1 MSDCFVCTSK
11 LSTSAS
17 GVGEVKPHITA
28 VAALHVK
35 KLTSSSTLKAKM
47 VRERNVNS
55 KVSGFGVLHSK
66 HIYLDAVDAATLY
79 DFDGEVAVTLPRLS
93 ADVNLGGT
101 WESSHIDNVLEG
113 DDDWDINLRIGKAQ
127 SAVFGVGEIK
137 PGITAEVNPLMNLIA
152 VGNLKDPYADKFAG
166 DFNDFTCVQK
176 LYPSGDVYTSEF
188 VNQNTNHKDL
198 YKSIDEGIFTGNYH
212 VDGEISDRYSDDR
225 LEFITPSSIQTDH
238 LARYT
243 CDITAPSI
251 IAKESRLFFRLSGP
265 RSNWDGNGANFEGD
279 VAPEYTITNIEW
291 KDPNGSLVIKYEDV
305 VMRGDADY
313 SNPRYKNFGTYATKP
328 KINNFSKYQ
337 WQSGYPLLGP
347 EVGYTLTFQV
357 SGKSFDDPFNQGFD
371 FGFEEN
377 TDVVDSV
384 AGDNDYL
391 AIDGSP
397 LATQNQRMGLNPT
410 NAIRISAIEICN
422 SGGLLGLGKEHYMP
436 FYMQVRPSGDSLERR
451 AMPAKILQWN
461 YDSGVYPVAS
471 SVWTTPYHSDNTTVS
486 GAQNLINSLNYLDDN
501 YYINLDRMDA
511 PYRADSG
518 RLSIQFSLNN
528 LDLPAKRGEFGFGH
542 AKSAFN
548 VGDRKELDTFFI
560 PNRATLRVRARKQSS
575 SIRDYSFDVV
585 GWTDDRLLNISSPT
599 GGFLQSTGGT
609 GDYITTSGYEG
620 PDLTLGGESLS
631 SLEGFSSGN
640 TPNNA
645 GYDHYRLSTTPV
657 VSTTD
662 FAWYEI
668 DLNIFEDTVSLGKSK
683 EYNQSPNFESIYLDL
698 YPLPSGAQISHME
711 LCLKYSPS
719 NGLNMMS
726 LGGDIGLIDG
736 DREEGRLHPTSRQ
749 STDSIINAGTTY
761 NPLSTIENIPHAFTT
776 PSSIKTNYSRRWK
789 GSNELVNGPFDPD
802 MFAFGF
808 ENPTLDHPFLSG
820 LYDFSNY
827 SGTTIKPQKVGQGL
841 HADNGTLST
850 TFSQAIY
857 KNVGWRFKTQNIFD
871 YQKPSWSSDYKTT
884 DWTSLSNGGSNF
896 TTDDFYGK
904 IADAFDSAVRVSGVN
919 SKVTFGNSEAHNFAA
934 YVRFSPD
941 ISITGVGYNLLNSG
955 CIVSKWDSGKELEFA
970 IGYEG
975 GYLIGVARAT
985 DGSLVKVKDTAKYD
999 TYQYPLPVVLTYNS
1013 DNKLRLYT
1021 DNELQNSWTTLRAT
1035 SSAFLLYS
1043 ADSSIVLGHSHGSGV
1058 GINAF
1063 VSEFG
1068 ISNSGNLVD
1077 ASPDLTK
1084 KETTVESFLENRRVK
1099 FWQTTDSYTNDS
1111 YKLWDRINERTSD
1124 WDLGA
1129 FSYCAFNQAFD
1140 WWTKRPSKDYV
1151 TFNLTHAG
1159 SGYYPHANINMPTTV
1174 DSGTAYH
1181 TQIENDFLRFNL
1193 SDSADNFYA
1202 VAPRIQ
1208 KSLPKGYDFS
1218 ERAMVVESVLQHES
1232 NREITWPDGK
1242 KGPKLIVSL
1251 YTKNQEPDSYPTTN
1265 YGLVNRAI
1273 HYLESGCIHRVDSKF
1288 DFNSYVD
1295 ETEQWAMFPHEK
1307 RLTEFNHKY
1316 FSKDIDKMFLQYDL
1330 SYPSGDAFEA
1340 RLDLHTAHVKLDSA
1354 YVNPVKM
1361 SGDPLLYTSGEFRP
1375 RAEISLFAEA
1385 RSGITSSGLD
1395 SFGKFYGGPTLVTS
1409 GPNLITSS
1417 GLNSLGTFYGGPAL
1431 VASGGSFER
1440 TSMSLYAKNSAFA
1453 VSSGIDSL
1461 GEFFG
1466 GPTVFTSG
1474 GLPIARGTLELVVGN
1489 YDESVTSGTSI
1500 AMTTYGGQDGH
1511 GDFIQSSMRMSLKT
1525 FEEPVREVESSGSF
1539 TLLALGGIGETLTR
1553 LTGSSADLYLLG
1565 STQPSSTLPL
1575 YLDSIGTETE
1585 QTGSVNMYM
1594 LNSKYVVGRPSFL
1607 WDGANLGS
1615 PIDVDD
1621 NTNSTL
1627 FAKADNDEIRGV
1639 ETICFGDCTVSGCQ
1653 ETSVV
1658 THDTT
1663 WFEPECVQGGVI
1675 RPKATYTNQE
1685 YSYSGEYYG
1694 LRKFTGLEPN
1704 HVFDITISGVT
1715 GNEKSLIP
1723 PREFEEW
1730 EYGTNEDVAY
1740 SGFKL
1745 IGDYPFAES
1754 GRKNGENDNYGTSV
1768 DIKGDLMIVGSPHHK
1783 YDQYGSGL
1791 LTNAGAVFTYR
1802 RKSIANSG
1810 QKYFWDLE
1818 DKIVLPSG
1826 FRDDSYTEG
1835 EALSLFPGLDP
1846 IPTRNWNVG
1855 QEGREFGTSVSVA
1868 SSGSKEVMVIG
1879 APKAAFSR
1887 DFDSDVSTTEI
1898 NAAIMVVT
1906 DEFKWSETR
1915 LTDITDLIRKYNLLF
1930 KYYASEPARLNVKII
1945 VCEAPPHKPTI
1956 DKPGF
1961 IYHQQIDRNGI
1972 GGATSASILQG
1983 LKDGFN
1989 GAFPLDASKRLNNL
2003 PPLLGIYVDPT
2014 PSFGRDSVEPAID
2027 DFKEYYYAYTLANG
2041 VTDRDGTASKGYIY
2055 EKFFDA
2061 DKDENP
2067 EDWIDLS
2074 KTTLEDILDTGRL
2087 IEDNALRFITNNIG
2101 SAYVNEDLERFNNVP
2116 PSGGRAYVFEKESGI
2131 WTMVQEIKPSYESQ
2145 YKENARFG
2153 WSVSVSDNS
2162 EVITIGSPYAQNACL
2177 VYEEKAG
2184 YKKDLHNSVL
2194 KWLEANNK
2202 TTEIQNYR
2210 SYVEE
2215 FGADLGKERSYL
2227 ELSAADRAK
2236 LREDQEIQQYRPIY
2250 KYGYEDIGY
2259 TGTWRFLADMG
2270 AIPTSRLGWS
2280 TAVNEDGSL
2289 VAFGAPTDSLNEF
2302 EDTNA
2307 YYRKEGIYGYDGD
2320 APRDHERLDGWSTST
2335 HAGAV
2340 RVFGSRKYHP
2350 HSGVAEYFK
2359 FGNLDMNYHVED
2371 RDAGKYNTLQ
2381 DMFDDRTFTRTQF
2394 SDLEIPRNAGLA
2406 FIITPEVDAVSDEI
2420 MQNIKDWLSLG
2431 DRTLVLVGNDPVY
2444 EENGLYKD
2452 SNVVINKILD
2462 NLGSKMR
2469 IHAAKT
2475 REEAVNYCAEEAKPN
2490 VIQSRT
2496 TVYMRPTDATTSSIF
2511 ASGVGD
2517 IRIHIPEW
2525 DELPAIRQNGAYDTD
2540 KDDINKFDLLPM
2552 VHNGDLRANKK
2563 IECLT
2568 PCQKPKRVFE
2578 HINWGFHFGNG
2589 TVNCCPEIPQ
2599 QVVGNGLGKSNTE
2612 PRPLL
2617 SAAEWIPEETVVF
2630 PEIVEK
2636 RRVAITKKVVT
2647 KKDVT
2652 KKVYSFGQHHINNK
2666 HFEFS
2671 SDVYTGLDGV
2681 DYKNFDDP
2689 DPLNSRDGIMQ
2700 GVADT
2705 KTGAIEKVVK
2715 VSPDSPLVTQENIYG
2730 SRVIFI
2736 AAVTPEEKGN
2746 MYAGLDDNIVF
2757 YNNILTKDCQRK
2769 SRVAQVG
2776 GWTGRTSFVDAYSES
2791 HMKLFLDSKG
2801 YDVTENYTGSLA
2813 TNFDVAWV
2821 ANPAANPTD
2830 ANISDIKN
2838 WLGDGDKTL
2847 VVTFDTSQEAALA
2860 VEALS
2865 DGLGLSMKPLYLNGR
2880 QKFANSNADALRSL
2894 GSQKLDENSEII
2906 KGCTSAD
2913 KVTKFNLTYDNQSKK
2928 SFTFGE
2934 FTVVEVESPATKVI
2948 TNPTEIADTE
2958 RSTETFWRLKPNV
2971 ATMTIPVEKGSGYR
2985 LFYNWVSED
2994 GTENHPIKLLM
3005 NETSQSPD
3013 PRDELIKPSLP
3024 IVDFDDSEN
3033 SFTLAEDLQ
3042 IQRTLSRT
3050 GKRSPSSE
3058 YVDFRVPADH
3068 NGTSITLYVDGNKI
3082 RAGENT
3088 IKYTPKT
3095 VRLLSVS
3102 GALLPINEE
3111 VKNFTFEEEKEVII
3125 GWKEETVVTHPETT
3139 FVIPSKAREIKSR
3152 EDKVADG
3159 PVVAAIEPE
3168 TFSTFSQGRTRSNI
3182 VLLTDS
3188 SMVQNM
3194 CDSEQL
3200 DRNKDFV
3207 KSLYPKSMDVLGATT
3222 AQSINPP
3229 SLPQGAMAGEHV
3241 NNAPDLLQLHEGERK
3256 FEFQQ
3261 KIIAPERGTPAKLW
3275 AVSGIVGSVSRFQGE
3290 SASVD
3295 VTHNRQPSGFFI
3307 GQDPLPAQITDRP
3320 KAPALES
3327 QKKSIISSLMSRSVG
3342 SGNAYVRFSGTYDS
3356 TLYGDAGAFGGLP
3369 RITAEHGIDYLDL
3382 DYWQS
3387 GYPGDLFG
3395 YSVAMRG
3402 RKLVV
3407 GTPFNIFS
3415 SGNVYDWEASS
3426 HFGLKNTAKLAGMNF
3441 TYNGGA
3447 GSAFYYENSGEGFSW
3462 DFKKKLRPESINAG
3476 FDSHTDS
3483 TASNTYI
3490 GSNDYTIT
3498 DRSKMMLTTDQF
3510 GYDVSMDADFIAVGA
3525 PGHDFDNHYE
3535 DLYNRTVDGV
3545 VYSGGFIRK
3554 AFDSQFDIP
3563 THTVFD
3569 MGESGVRAYELS
3581 GSGTSVL
3588 NNGAVFTFE
3597 RKVNDWGSDI
3607 REWEFVEKII
3617 AQGHKSRLQ
3626 KDYAGS
3632 TAVSG
3637 AENDRFG
3644 TSVAIDRA
3652 RRSDGDYTMA
3662 VGAPYHMF
3670 ATSGNH
3676 QNSAGTNSDE
3686 VVLGAGAAY
3695 TYDAMLRGQPP
3706 TSGSPESFI
3715 DAKVFGLDKSSSV
3728 NLLVE
3733 QSGDTIFSSATGKVF
3748 ANSEGEIFIE
3758 MSGRDTNR
3766 KGFIQHRPYIYSI
3779 GGVAAPGTELAS
3791 SMSMAISG
3799 KPLSNSGDMSL
3810 YMLGQDSAKV
3820 YNNISMVVQSNNVA
3834 SGSPILYTSGVSAIA
3849 TSGFFTSMF
3858 TSGTFVMSNQ
3868 FNLAIRGK

>member
-1 MSDCFVCTSK
+1 MSDCFVCTRRI
-11 LSTSAS
+11 STSPS
-17 GVGEVKPHITA
+17 GVGEIKPRATA

-35 KLTSSSTLKAKM
+35 KMTSSPTLKVTM
-47 VRERNVNS
+47 IRERNVKS
-55 KVSGFGVLHSK
+55 KVEPFALLHSK
-66 HIYLDAVDAATLY
+66 HIYGDSILAALS
-79 DFDGEVAVTLPRLS
+79 DVATPPRIA
-93 ADVNLGGT
+93 ADINLAGT
-101 WESSHIDNVLEG
+101 WETSHITDVLEG
-113 DDDWDINLRIGKAQ
+113 VDDWDNNFRIGRAQ
-127 SAVFGVGEIK
+127 SAVFGAGEIK
-137 PGITAEVNPLMNLIA
+137 PGMTMNANPLMHL
-152 VGNLKDPYADKFAG
+152 VGSGVLRQTYADKFAG
-166 DFNDFTCVQK
+166 SFNDFTCVQK
-176 LYPSGDVYTSEF
+176 LYPSGDVYTTEF
-188 VNQNTNHKDL
+188 VNQNTKHDNL
-198 YKSIDEGIFTGNYH
+198 YQSIDEGIFTGKYH
-212 VDGEISDRYSDDR
+212 VHGDISDRYSDDR
-225 LEFITPSSIQTDH
+225 LEFITPSSIHTDNT
-238 LARYT
+238 ARYT

-251 IAKESRLFFRLSGP
+251 IAKESRLFFRMAAP
-265 RSNWDGNGANFEGD
+265 RSNWDGNGANFRSE
-279 VAPEYTITNIEW
+279 VAHEFSIINIEW
-291 KDPNGSLVIKYEDV
+291 KDPLGDVVVRYEDIT
-305 VMRGDADY
+305 MRGDADY
-313 SNPRYKNFGTYATKP
+313 DNRKYRNFGTYGTKP
-328 KINNFSKYQ
+328 EINNFLKYQ

-347 EVGYTLTFQV
+347 DTGYTLTFQV
-357 SGKSFDDPFNQGFD
+357 SGRSLDDPFDQGFD

-384 AGDNDYL
+384 AGSDDYL
-391 AIDGSP
+391 AIDGAP
-397 LATQNQRMGLNPT
+397 LATQNQSMGLNPT
-410 NAIRISAIEICN
+410 NAVRISAIEICN
-422 SGGLLGLGKEHYMP
+422 SGGLVGLGKEHYMP

-451 AMPAKILQWN
+451 AMPAKILQWDHN
-461 YDSGVYPVAS
+461 SGIYPVAS
-471 SVWTTPYHSDNTTVS
+471 SVWNSPNGLFDNTTAS
-486 GAQNLINSLNYLDDN
+486 GATNLLHSLNYLNDD
-501 YYINLDRMDA
+501 YYINLRRLDS

-518 RLSIQFSLNN
+518 RLAMKFTLDN
-528 LDLPAKRGEFGFGH
+528 LDLPVKRGQFGFGH
-542 AKSAFN
+542 AKSAFD

-560 PNRATLRVRARKQSS
+560 PNRATLRVRARKESS
-575 SIRDYSFDVV
+575 DIRDYSFDVV

-620 PDLTLGGESLS
+620 PDLTLAGESLS

-657 VSTTD
+657 VTGTT
-662 FAWYEI
+662 FSWYEI
-668 DLNIFEDTVSLGKSK
+668 DLNIFEDTVTLGQSK
-683 EYNQSPNFESIYLDL
+683 QYDQSPNFESVYLDL
-698 YPLPSGAQISHME
+698 YPLPSGAQISHIE

-736 DREEGRLHPTSRQ
+736 SRAEGRLHPTTRQ

-761 NPLSTIENIPHAFTT
+761 NPLSTIESIPHAFTT
-776 PSSIKTNYSRRWK
+776 PSSIKSNYSRRWRGVK
-789 GSNELVNGPFDPD
+789 SIVNGPFDPD

-808 ENPTLDHPFLSG
+808 ENPTLDHPFMSG
-820 LYDFSNY
+820 LYNLTNY
-827 SGTTIKPQKVGQGL
+827 NGTTIYPENVGKNL
-841 HADNGTLST
+841 HADNGTLTT
-850 TFSQAIY
+850 TFSEPIY

-871 YQKPSWSSDYKTT
+871 YQKPGWSSDYKTT
-884 DWTSLSNGGSNF
+884 DWTALSDGGSNF
-896 TTDDFYGK
+896 NSHELYGK
-904 IADAFDSAVRVSGVN
+904 IADAFDSVVRVSGAN
-919 SKVTFGNSEAHNFAA
+919 SYITLGNGQASNFAA
-934 YVRFSPD
+934 YARITPD
-941 ISITGVGYNLLNSG
+941 ISITGVDYNLYNSG
-955 CIVSKWDSGKELEFA
+955 CVLSKWDNGKELEFA
-970 IGYEG
+970 IGYEN
-975 GYLIGVARAT
+975 GYLTGFARAI
-985 DGSLVKVKDTAKYD
+985 DGSIIKVTDTALYN
-999 TYQYPLPVVLTYNS
+999 TYQYPVSVLLTYNA

-1021 DNELQNSWTTLRAT
+1021 DNELENSWTALRAT
-1035 SSAFLLYS
+1035 STAFT
-1043 ADSSIVLGHSHGSGV
+1043 AATGDSYITVGHSHGSGV

-1063 VSEFG
+1063 ISEFG
-1068 ISNSGNLVD
+1068 ISNSGNIVESLPD
-1077 ASPDLTK
+1077 ATK
-1084 KETTVESFLENRRVK
+1084 KEITAEQFLENTRVK
-1099 FWQTTDSYTNDS
+1099 FWDTTDTYTDDS

-1140 WWTKRPSKDYV
+1140 WWTKRPTKDYV
-1151 TFNLTHAG
+1151 TFDLKHAG
-1159 SGYYPHANINMPTTV
+1159 SGYYPYANIDMPTTV
-1174 DSGTAYH
+1174 DSGVAYH

-1193 SDSADNFYA
+1193 SDAASNLYA

-1218 ERAMVVESVLQHES
+1218 ERAMVVESVVQHQS
-1232 NREITWPDGK
+1232 DRDITWPDGSN
-1242 KGPKLIVSL
+1242 GPKLIVSL

-1273 HYLESGCIHRVDSKF
+1273 HYLESGCIHRIDSKF
-1288 DFNSYVD
+1288 DFNNYVD
-1295 ETEQWAMFPHEK
+1295 DTEQWALFPHEK

-1330 SYPSGDAFEA
+1330 SYPSGESFEA
-1340 RLDLHTAHVKLDSA
+1340 RLDLHTAHVKLDNA

-1375 RAEISLFAEA
+1375 RSEMSLFAEA

-1395 SFGKFYGGPTLVTS
+1395 SFGNFYGGPTLVTA
-1409 GPNLITSS
+1409 GPTRVTSS
-1417 GLNSLGTFYGGPAL
+1417 GLDSFGAFYGGPTL
-1431 VASGGSFER
+1431 VASGGSYES
-1440 TSMSLYAKNSAFA
+1440 TTLSLYAKNSEF
-1453 VSSGIDSL
+1453 VDCSGVDSL
-1461 GEFFG
+1461 GQFYG
-1466 GPTVFTSG
+1466 GPTIYTTG
-1474 GLPIARGTLELVVGN
+1474 GPSIATGKLELFVGN
-1489 YDESVTSGTSI
+1489 YDTSVTSGNQITI
-1500 AMTTYGGQDGH
+1500 TTYGGQDGH
-1511 GDFIQSSMRMSLKT
+1511 GDFIQSSMRMSVKT
-1525 FEEPVREVESSGSF
+1525 FDEPAQAIQSSGSF
-1539 TLLALGGIGETLTR
+1539 SLLALGGVGDSVLSAS
-1553 LTGSSADLYLLG
+1553 GSEMNLYLLG
-1565 STQPSSTLPL
+1565 TSQPSSKLPL
-1575 YLDSIGTETE
+1575 YLNNFVTETE
-1585 QTGSVNMYM
+1585 QTASVDMYVF
-1594 LNSKYVVGRPSFL
+1594 NSKYTFGRPTFL
-1607 WDGANLGS
+1607 WNGNNFGS

-1621 NTNSTL
+1621 NTNGTL

-1639 ETICFGDCTVSGCQ
+1639 DTTCFGDCTPTGCQ

-1663 WFEPECVQGGVI
+1663 WFESECVEGGII

-1715 GNEKSLIP
+1715 GNQKSLVP

-1754 GRKNGENDNYGTSV
+1754 GRKDGVNDNYGASV

-1783 YDQYGSGL
+1783 YDQHGSGVL
-1791 LTNAGAVFTYR
+1791 ENAGAVFTYR
-1802 RKSIANSG
+1802 RKSILNSG

-1818 DKIVLPSG
+1818 EKVVLPSG

-1855 QEGREFGTSVSVA
+1855 QEGRELGTSVAVA
-1868 SSGSKEVMVIG
+1868 SSGSKEVMIVG

-1887 DFDSDVSTTEI
+1887 DFDSDVSTTEV

-1915 LTDITDLIRKYNLLF
+1915 LEVITDLIRKYNLLF
-1930 KYYASEPARLNVKII
+1930 KYYASHPARLNVKII

-1972 GGATSASILQG
+1972 GGATSSTILQS

-2014 PSFGRDSVEPAID
+2014 PSFGRESVEPAID
-2027 DFKEYYYAYTLANG
+2027 DFKDYYYTYTLANG
-2041 VTDRDGTASKGYIY
+2041 VTDRDGNASAGYIY

-2087 IEDNALRFITNNIG
+2087 IEDNALRFITNEVGIDH
-2101 SAYVNEDLERFNNVP
+2101 VNTDLERFNNVP

-2153 WSVSVSDNS
+2153 WSVAISDNS
-2162 EVITIGSPYAQNACL
+2162 EVITIGSPYSQNSCL

-2184 YKKDLHNSVL
+2184 YKKELHGSVL

-2202 TTEIQNYR
+2202 TTEIANYR
-2210 SYVEE
+2210 SYVQD
-2215 FGADLGKERSYL
+2215 FGSDLGRERAYL

-2236 LREDQEIQQYRPIY
+2236 LREDQGIQQYRAIY

-2280 TAVNEDGSL
+2280 TTVNEDGSL

-2307 YYRKEGIYGYDGD
+2307 YFRKEGLYGYDGD
-2320 APRDHERLDGWSTST
+2320 PPVDHERLDGWSTST
-2335 HAGAV
+2335 YAGAV
-2340 RVFGSRKYHP
+2340 RVFNSRKYHP
-2350 HSGVAEYFK
+2350 HSGVVEYFK
-2359 FGNLDMNYHVED
+2359 FGNLDMNYHYQD
-2371 RDAGKYNTLQ
+2371 RNAGMYDTLSE
-2381 DMFDDRTFTRTQF
+2381 MFDERTFTRTQF
-2394 SDLEIPRNAGLA
+2394 SDLEIPRDAGLA
-2406 FIITPEVDAVSDEI
+2406 FIITPEVDAASDEI

-2444 EENGLYKD
+2444 EENGLYKE
-2452 SNVVINKILD
+2452 SNDVINKILD
-2462 NLGSKMR
+2462 GLGSKMR

-2475 REEAVNYCAEEAKPN
+2475 REEAVNYCAEESKPN
-2490 VIQSRT
+2490 VIKSRT
-2496 TVYMRPTDATTSSIF
+2496 TVYMRQTDATTSSMF

-2540 KDDINKFDLLPM
+2540 KDDINKFNLLPM

-2568 PCQKPKRVFE
+2568 PCEKPKRVFE

-2589 TVNCCPEIPQ
+2589 TVNCCPDIPQ

-2617 SAAEWIPEETVVF
+2617 SAAEWIPEKTIVF
-2630 PEIVEK
+2630 PEVVEK
-2636 RRVAITKKVVT
+2636 RRVAITEKVVT
-2647 KKDVT
+2647 KKDIT

-2666 HFEFS
+2666 AFEFT
-2671 SDVYTGLDGV
+2671 SDAYTGFDGV
-2681 DYKNFDDP
+2681 DYKNFQDP
-2689 DPLNSRDGIMQ
+2689 ALLNSRDGIMQ

-2705 KTGAIEKVVK
+2705 RTDVITKVVK
-2715 VSPDSPLVTQENIYG
+2715 VSPDSPLVTQENILG

-2736 AAVTPEEKGN
+2736 AAVSPEEQGN

-2757 YNNILTKDCQRK
+2757 YNNILTKDCTRK
-2769 SRVAQVG
+2769 SRIAQVG
-2776 GWTGRTSFVDAYSES
+2776 GWTGRTSFVDAYSKS
-2791 HMKLFLDSKG
+2791 HMKVFLDSKG
-2801 YDVTENYTGSLA
+2801 YDVTENYTGTLA

-2821 ANPAANPTD
+2821 ANPASSPSD
-2830 ANISDIKN
+2830 INISDIRN

-2847 VVTFDTSQEAALA
+2847 VVTLDTSEAAALA
-2860 VEALS
+2860 VEKLS
-2865 DGLGLSMKPLYLNGR
+2865 EGLGLSMKPLYLNGK
-2880 QKFANSNADALRSL
+2880 QKFANSNADALRAL
-2894 GSQKLDENSEII
+2894 GSQKLDTNAEII

-2934 FTVVEVESPATKVI
+2934 FTVIDVESPATKVV
-2948 TNPTEIADTE
+2948 TNPTEISDTE
-2958 RSTETFWRLKPNV
+2958 NSTDTFWRLKPNV

-3024 IVDFDDSEN
+3024 IVDFDDSDN

-3042 IQRTLSRT
+3042 IQKILSRT
-3050 GKRSPSSE
+3050 GKRSPESE

-3111 VKNFTFEEEKEVII
+3111 VKTFTRTEEKEVIV

-3168 TFSTFSQGRTRSNI
+3168 TFSIFSQGRTRSNI

-3194 CDSEQL
+3194 CDSGQL
-3200 DRNKDFV
+3200 YANQGFV
-3207 KSLYPKSMDVLGATT
+3207 KSLYPKSMDTLGATT
-3222 AQSINPP
+3222 AQSFNTP
-3229 SLPQGAMAGEHV
+3229 SLPQGAMAGDHV
-3241 NNAPDLLQLHEGERK
+3241 ESTPDLLQLHEGERK

-3275 AVSGIVGSVSRFQGE
+3275 AVSGIEGSVLRFQGQG
-3290 SASVD
+3290 ASVD
-3295 VTHNRQPSGFFI
+3295 LTHDRQPSGFFI
-3307 GQDPLPAQITDRP
+3307 GQNPLPAQITDRP
-3320 KAPALES
+3320 NPPAIES
-3327 QKKSIISSLMSRSVG
+3327 KKKTLINALMSRAIG

-3369 RITAEHGIDYLDL
+3369 RITADHGIEYLDL

-3395 YSVAMRG
+3395 YSIAMKG
-3402 RKLVV
+3402 RQLVV

-3415 SGNVYDWEASS
+3415 SGSIYDWEANS
-3426 HFGLKNTAKLAGMNF
+3426 HFGLKNTAKLAGINL

-3447 GSAFYYENSGEGFSW
+3447 GAAFYYENSGDGYEW
-3462 DFKKKLRPESINAG
+3462 QFKKKLRPDSINAG
-3476 FDSHTDS
+3476 FDNHTDS

-3490 GSNDYTIT
+3490 GSNDYTLG

-3510 GYDVSMDADFIAVGA
+3510 GYDVSMDADFIVVGA
-3525 PGHDFDNHYE
+3525 PGHDFDNCYE
-3535 DLYNRTVDGV
+3535 DLYDRTVDGT
-3545 VYSGGFIRK
+3545 VYAGEFIRK

-3597 RKVNDWGSDI
+3597 RKVNDWGSNI

-3626 KDYAGS
+3626 KDYVGL

-3637 AENDRFG
+3637 AEDDKFG
-3644 TSVAIDRA
+3644 NAVAIDRA
-3652 RRSDGDYTMA
+3652 RRSDGDYTLA
-3662 VGAPYHMF
+3662 VGAPHHMF

-3676 QNSAGTNSDE
+3676 QNAIGNHSDE
-3686 VVLGAGAAY
+3686 VVYKAGAAY

-3706 TSGSPESFI
+3706 TSGSPDSFI
-3715 DAKVFGLDKSSSV
+3715 DAKVFGMDKTSSV
-3728 NLLVE
+3728 DLIVE
-3733 QSGDTIFSSATGKVF
+3733 QSGDTMFSSATGKVM
-3748 ANSEGEIFIE
+3748 ANSQGEIFIE

-3779 GGVAAPGTELAS
+3779 GGFAAAGSEEDALLNMVITGT
-3791 SMSMAISG
+3791 
-3799 KPLSNSGDMSL
+3799 PLSNSGDMSL

-3820 YNNISMVVQSNNVA
+3820 YNNISMVVQSNGVA
-3834 SGSPILYTSGVSAIA
+3834 SGSPILYTSGVTAMVA
-3849 TSGFFTSMF
+3849 SGHFIPKFTMF
-3858 TSGTFVMSNQ
+3858 TSGSFVMSDQ

>member
-1 MSDCFVCTSK
+1 MSDCFVCTSRI
-11 LSTSAS
+11 STSAS
-17 GVGEVKPHITA
+17 GVGEIKPYATA
-28 VAALHVK
+28 VVALRASKNTV
-35 KLTSSSTLKAKM
+35 STAKLKAPM
-47 VRERNVNS
+47 IRERGAKS
-55 KVSGFGVLHSK
+55 KLNAVALIQSK
-66 HIYLDAVDAATLY
+66 HQYPSEAIAAEQDT
-79 DFDGEVAVTLPRLS
+79 ATLPRMS
-93 ADVNLGGT
+93 ADINLAGT
-101 WESSHIDNVLEG
+101 WEGSHIIDVFEGLDSWDNQF
-113 DDDWDINLRIGKAQ
+113 RIGRPDSGLTA
-127 SAVFGVGEIK
+127 VGEIK
-137 PGITAEVNPLMNLIA
+137 PGMTMNANPLMHL
-152 VGNLKDPYADKFAG
+152 VGSGVLRQTYADKFAG

-188 VNQNTNHKDL
+188 VNQNTTHDNL
-198 YKSIDEGIFTGNYH
+198 YQSVDEGIFAGKYH
-212 VDGEISDRYSDDR
+212 IDGEISDRYSDDR
-225 LEFITPSSIQTDH
+225 LEFITPSSIHTDN

-251 IAKESRLFFRLSGP
+251 IAKESRLFFRMAAP
-265 RSNWDGNGANFEGD
+265 RSNWDGNGANFRSE
-279 VAPEYTITNIEW
+279 VAHEFSIINIEW
-291 KDPNGSLVIKYEDV
+291 KDPLGDVVIHYEDII
-305 VMRGDADY
+305 MRGDADY
-313 SNPRYKNFGTYATKP
+313 YKNEFLNFGTYATKP
-328 KINNFSKYQ
+328 KVNNFLKYQ

-347 EVGYTLTFQV
+347 DTGYTLTFEV
-357 SGKSFDDPFNQGFD
+357 SGRSLDDPFDTGFD

-377 TDVVDSV
+377 TDVVDSL
-384 AGDNDYL
+384 AEGDDYL
-391 AIDGSP
+391 AIDGAP
-397 LATQNQRMGLNPT
+397 LATQNQKMGLNPS
-410 NAIRISAIEICN
+410 NALRISAIEICN

-436 FYMQVRPSGDSLERR
+436 FYMEVRPSGDSLERR
-451 AMPAKILQWN
+451 AMPAKILQWD

-471 SVWTTPYHSDNTTVS
+471 SVWTTPYHSDNTTAS
-486 GAQNLINSLNYLDDN
+486 GAQNLINSLNYLNDD

-518 RLSIQFSLNN
+518 RLTLQFSLDN
-528 LDLPAKRGEFGFGH
+528 LDLPIKRGQFGFGH
-542 AKSAFN
+542 AKSAFD
-548 VGDRKELDTFFI
+548 VGDREELDTFFI
-560 PNRATLRVRARKQSS
+560 PNRATLRVRARKESA
-575 SIRDYSFDVV
+575 SIRDYSLDVV

-599 GGFLQSTGGT
+599 GGFLQSTGGE

-620 PDLTLGGESLS
+620 PDLSLAGESFS
-631 SLEGFSSGN
+631 SLDGFSSGN

-657 VSTTD
+657 VNTTD

-683 EYNQSPNFESIYLDL
+683 QYNQSPNFESIYLDL
-698 YPLPSGAQISHME
+698 FPLPSGAQISHME

-719 NGLNMMS
+719 NGLNMMA

-736 DREEGRLHPTSRQ
+736 GREEGRLHPTTRQ

-761 NPLSTIENIPHAFTT
+761 NPLSTIESIPHAFTT
-776 PSSIKTNYSRRWK
+776 PSSIKSNYSRRWRGVK
-789 GSNELVNGPFDPD
+789 SIVNGPFDPD

-808 ENPTLDHPFLSG
+808 ENPTLDHPFVSG
-820 LYDFSNY
+820 LYNLTSYN
-827 SGTTIKPQKVGQGL
+827 GTTIYPEKVGQSL
-841 HADNGTLST
+841 HADNGTLTT
-850 TFSQAIY
+850 TFSDPIY
-857 KNVGWRFKTQNIFD
+857 KNVGWRFKTQDIFD
-871 YQKPSWSSDYKTT
+871 YQKPGWSSDYKTT
-884 DWTSLSNGGSNF
+884 DWTALSDGGSNF
-896 TTDDFYGK
+896 NSHELYGK
-904 IADAFDSAVRVSGVN
+904 IADAFDSVVRVSGAN
-919 SKVTFGNSEAHNFAA
+919 SYITLGNGQASNFAA
-934 YVRFSPD
+934 YARITPD
-941 ISITGVGYNLLNSG
+941 ISITGVGYNLYNSG
-955 CIVSKWDSGKELEFA
+955 CVLSKWDNGKELEFA
-970 IGYEG
+970 IGYEN
-975 GYLIGVARAT
+975 GYLAGFARAT
-985 DGSLVKVKDTAKYD
+985 DGSIVKVKDTALYN
-999 TYQYPLPVVLTYNS
+999 TYQYPVSVLLTYNA

-1021 DNELQNSWTTLRAT
+1021 DNELENSWTVLRAT
-1035 SSAFLLYS
+1035 STAFT
-1043 ADSSIVLGHSHGSGV
+1043 AATGDSYITVGHSHGSGV

-1068 ISNSGNLVD
+1068 ISNSGNIVESLPD
-1077 ASPDLTK
+1077 ATK
-1084 KETTVESFLENRRVK
+1084 KEITAEQFLENTRVK
-1099 FWQTTDSYTNDS
+1099 FWDTTDSYTDDS
-1111 YKLWDRINERTSD
+1111 YKLWDRINEATSD

-1151 TFNLTHAG
+1151 TFDLKHAG
-1159 SGYYPHANINMPTTV
+1159 SGYYPYANIDMPTNV
-1174 DSGTAYH
+1174 DSGVAYH

-1193 SDSADNFYA
+1193 SDAASNLYA

-1218 ERAMVVESVLQHES
+1218 ERAMVVESVVQHQS
-1232 NREITWPDGK
+1232 DREITWPDGS

-1265 YGLVNRAI
+1265 YGLVNRDI

-1295 ETEQWAMFPHEK
+1295 ETEQWALFPHEK

-1316 FSKDIDKMFLQYDL
+1316 FSKDVDKMFLQYDL
-1330 SYPSGDAFEA
+1330 AYPSGESFEA
-1340 RLDLHTAHVKLDSA
+1340 RLDLHTAHVKLDAA

-1361 SGDPLLYTSGEFRP
+1361 SGDPLLYTSGELRT
-1375 RAEISLFAEA
+1375 RADLSLYAEA

-1395 SFGKFYGGPTLVTS
+1395 SFGNFYGGPTLVTS

-1417 GLNSLGTFYGGPAL
+1417 GLNSLGTFYGGPTL
-1431 VASGGSFER
+1431 VASGGAYEMA
-1440 TSMSLYAKNSAFA
+1440 SMNLYAKNSAFA
-1453 VSSGIDSL
+1453 YSSGIDSL

-1474 GLPIARGTLELVVGN
+1474 GLPIAKGSMELVVGN

-1500 AMTTYGGQDGH
+1500 TMTAYGGQDGH
-1511 GDFIQSSMRMSLKT
+1511 GDFIQSAMRMSVKT
-1525 FEEPVREVESSGSF
+1525 FDEPSQIIKSSGSF
-1539 TLLALGGIGETLTR
+1539 TLLTEGAGAAET
-1553 LTGSSADLYLLG
+1553 GFASGDINFYMLG
-1565 STQPSSTLPL
+1565 STQPSSILPL
-1575 YLDSIGTETE
+1575 YLSNFVTETE
-1585 QTGSVNMYM
+1585 QTASVNMYLM
-1594 LNSKYVVGRPSFL
+1594 NSKYVFGRPSFL
-1607 WDGANLGS
+1607 WNSSNFGS

-1621 NTNSTL
+1621 NTNGTL

-1639 ETICFGDCTVSGCQ
+1639 DTTCFGGCAGSGCQ
-1653 ETSVV
+1653 EVSVV

-1663 WFEPECVQGGVI
+1663 WFDPECIDGGVI

-1704 HVFDITISGVT
+1704 HTFDITISGVT
-1715 GNEKSLIP
+1715 GNEKSLVP

-1745 IGDYPFAES
+1745 IGDYPFAEA
-1754 GRKNGENDNYGTSV
+1754 GRKDSANDNYGTSV

-1855 QEGREFGTSVSVA
+1855 QEGREFGTSISVA
-1868 SSGSKEVMVIG
+1868 SSGSKEVIVVG
-1879 APKAAFSR
+1879 APKAVFSR
-1887 DFDSDVSTTEI
+1887 DFDADVATTEI

-1906 DEFKWSETR
+1906 DEFKWNETR
-1915 LTDITDLIRKYNLLF
+1915 LEIITDLIRKYNLLF

-1961 IYHQQIDRNGI
+1961 IYHQQIDRNGV

-2027 DFKEYYYAYTLANG
+2027 DFKEHYYAYTLANG
-2041 VTDRDGTASKGYIY
+2041 VTDRDGAASKGYIY

-2101 SAYVNEDLERFNNVP
+2101 SDYVNEDLERFNNVP
-2116 PSGGRAYVFEKESGI
+2116 PSGGRAYIFEKESGI
-2131 WTMVQEIKPSYESQ
+2131 WTMVQEIKPSYETQ
-2145 YKENARFG
+2145 YQAPDRFG
-2153 WSVSVSDNS
+2153 WSVSISDNS
-2162 EVITIGSPYAQNACL
+2162 EVVTIGSPYSQNSCL
-2177 VYEEKAG
+2177 VYEQAAG
-2184 YKKDLHNSVL
+2184 YKKELHNSVL

-2236 LREDQEIQQYRPIY
+2236 LRDDQGIEQYKVIY

-2259 TGTWRFLADMG
+2259 TGTWQFLATMG
-2270 AIPTSRLGWS
+2270 GIPTSRLGWS
-2280 TAVNEDGSL
+2280 TTVNEDGSL
-2289 VAFGAPTDSLNEF
+2289 VAFGAPTDSLNQF

-2307 YYRKEGIYGYDGD
+2307 YFRKEGFYGYDD
-2320 APRDHERLDGWSTST
+2320 EPVKNHERLDGWSTST
-2335 HAGAV
+2335 YAGAV

-2350 HSGVAEYFK
+2350 HSGVVEYFK

-2371 RDAGKYNTLQ
+2371 RDAGRYNTLEE
-2381 DMFDDRTFTRTQF
+2381 MFDDRTFTRTQF
-2394 SDLEIPRNAGLA
+2394 SDLEIPRSAGLA
-2406 FIITPEVDAVSDEI
+2406 FIITPEVDAASDEI

-2452 SNVVINKILD
+2452 SNDVINKILN

-2469 IHAAKT
+2469 IHAAQT
-2475 REEAVNYCAEEAKPN
+2475 REEAVNYCAIDSKPN

-2496 TVYMRPTDATTSSIF
+2496 TVYMRNTDVLTGQMF

-2517 IRIHIPEW
+2517 IKIHIPDW
-2525 DELPAIRQNGAYDTD
+2525 DNLPAIRQNGAYDTS
-2540 KDDINKFDLLPM
+2540 KDDVNKLDLLPM
-2552 VHNGDLRANKK
+2552 IHNGDLRANKK

-2568 PCQKPKRVFE
+2568 PCEKPRRVFE
-2578 HINWGFHFGNG
+2578 YINWGYHFGNG
-2589 TVNCCPEIPQ
+2589 TVNCCPDIPQ
-2599 QVVGNGLGKSNTE
+2599 QVVANGLGKSNTE

-2617 SAAEWIPEETVVF
+2617 SAAEWTPEETIVF
-2630 PEIVEK
+2630 PEVVEK
-2636 RRVAITKKVVT
+2636 RRVPITKKVIT

-2652 KKVYSFGQHHINNK
+2652 KKVYSFGEHHINNK

-2681 DYKNFDDP
+2681 DYKNFEDP

-2700 GVADT
+2700 GVAGT
-2705 KTGAIEKVVK
+2705 KTNVIEKVIK

-2736 AAVTPEEKGN
+2736 AAVTPEEQGN

-2769 SRVAQVG
+2769 SRIAQLG
-2776 GWTGRTSFVDAYSES
+2776 GWTGRTSFVDAYSKS
-2791 HMKLFLDSKG
+2791 HMKVFLDSKG

-2821 ANPAANPTD
+2821 ANPAANPADT
-2830 ANISDIKN
+2830 NIADIKN
-2838 WLGDGDKTL
+2838 WLGDGNKTL

-2860 VEALS
+2860 VEELS
-2865 DGLGLSMKPLYLNGR
+2865 NGLGLSMKPLYLNGR

-2894 GSQKLDENSEII
+2894 GGQTLDKNSPLI

-2934 FTVVEVESPATKVI
+2934 FTVIDVESPATKVI

-2958 RSTETFWRLKPNV
+2958 RTTETFWRLKPNV
-2971 ATMTIPVEKGSGYR
+2971 ATMSIPVEKGSGYR

-2994 GTENHPIKLLM
+2994 DTENHSIKLLM
-3005 NETSQSPD
+3005 NETSNSPD
-3013 PRDELIKPSLP
+3013 PRDELFKPSLP
-3024 IVDFDDSEN
+3024 IVDFDDN
-3033 SFTLAEDLQ
+3033 DTSFILAEDLQ
-3042 IQRTLSRT
+3042 IQKTLGRT
-3050 GKRSPSSE
+3050 GKRKPTSE
-3058 YVDFRVPADH
+3058 FVDFRVPADH
-3068 NGTSITLYVDGNKI
+3068 DGTSITLYVDGNKI
-3082 RAGENT
+3082 RAGEST

-3111 VKNFTFEEEKEVII
+3111 VKTFTFNEEKEVII

-3139 FVIPSKAREIKSR
+3139 VVIPSKAREIKSR

-3168 TFSTFSQGRTRSNI
+3168 TFSTFTQGRTRSNI
-3182 VLLTDS
+3182 ILLTDS

-3194 CDSEQL
+3194 CDSGQL
-3200 DRNKDFV
+3200 YTNKDFV
-3207 KSLYPKSMDVLGATT
+3207 KSLYPKSMDILGASS
-3222 AQSINPP
+3222 AQSFSTP
-3229 SLPQGAMAGEHV
+3229 SLPQGAMAGDHV
-3241 NNAPDLLQLHEGERK
+3241 ESTPDLLQLHEGERK

-3261 KIIAPERGTPAKLW
+3261 KIIAPERSTPAKLW

-3290 SASVD
+3290 SAGVD
-3295 VTHNRQPSGFFI
+3295 VTHDRQPSGFFI
-3307 GQDPLPAQITDRP
+3307 GQDPLPAEITDRP
-3320 KAPALES
+3320 KAPIKES
-3327 QKKSIISSLMSRSVG
+3327 QKKSLINALMSRAIG
-3342 SGNAYVRFSGTYDS
+3342 SGNAYAKFSGVYDGE
-3356 TLYGDAGAFGGLP
+3356 LHGDAGAYGGLP
-3369 RITAEHGIDYLDL
+3369 KITAEHGIEYLDF

-3395 YSVAMRG
+3395 YSIAMRG

-3415 SGNVYDWEASS
+3415 SGNIYDWEASS
-3426 HFGLKNTAKLAGMNF
+3426 HFGLKNTAKLAGIDF

-3447 GSAFYYENSGEGFSW
+3447 GAAFYYENSGEGYAW
-3462 DFKKKLRPESINAG
+3462 DFKKKLRPGSINAG
-3476 FDSHTDS
+3476 FDDYTDS

-3490 GSNDYTIT
+3490 GSNDYTAT

-3510 GYDVSMDADFIAVGA
+3510 GYDVGMDADFIAVGA

-3535 DLYNRTVDGV
+3535 DLYDRTVDDI
-3545 VYSGGFIRK
+3545 VYSGCFIRK
-3554 AFDSQFDIP
+3554 EFDAQFDIP

-3597 RKVNDWGSDI
+3597 RKVNDWGSNI

-3626 KDYAGS
+3626 KDYAGL

-3676 QNSAGTNSDE
+3676 QNLAGTNSDE

-3715 DAKVFGLDKSSSV
+3715 DAKVFGLDKTAAV
-3728 NLLVE
+3728 DLLVQ
-3733 QSGDTIFSSATGKVF
+3733 QSGDTIFSSATGTVT
-3748 ANSEGEIFIE
+3748 ANSQGEIFIE

-3779 GGVAAPGTELAS
+3779 GGVAAPGTDTTS

-3810 YMLGQDSAKV
+3810 YMLGQDNAKV
-3820 YNNISMVVQSNNVA
+3820 YNNISLVVQSNNVA

-3849 TSGFFTSMF
+3849 SSGFFTSMF
-3858 TSGTFVMSNQ
+3858 TSGTFIMGNQ

>member
-1 MSDCFVCTSK
+1 M
-11 LSTSAS
+11 
-17 GVGEVKPHITA
+17 I
-28 VAALHVK
+28 
-35 KLTSSSTLKAKM
+35 
-47 VRERNVNS
+47 RERNVKS
-55 KVSGFGVLHSK
+55 KVEPFALLHSK
-66 HIYLDAVDAATLY
+66 HIYGDSILAALS
-79 DFDGEVAVTLPRLS
+79 DVATPPRIA
-93 ADVNLGGT
+93 ADINLAGT
-101 WESSHIDNVLEG
+101 WETSHITDVLEG
-113 DDDWDINLRIGKAQ
+113 VDDWDNNFRIGRAQ
-127 SAVFGVGEIK
+127 SAVFGAGEIK
-137 PGITAEVNPLMNLIA
+137 PGMTMNANPLMHL
-152 VGNLKDPYADKFAG
+152 VGSGVLRQTYADKFAG
-166 DFNDFTCVQK
+166 SFNDFTCVQK
-176 LYPSGDVYTSEF
+176 LYPSGDVYTTEF
-188 VNQNTNHKDL
+188 VNQNTKHDNL
-198 YKSIDEGIFTGNYH
+198 YQSIDEGIFTGKYH
-212 VDGEISDRYSDDR
+212 VHGDISDRYSDDR
-225 LEFITPSSIQTDH
+225 LEFITPSSIHTDNT
-238 LARYT
+238 ARYT

-251 IAKESRLFFRLSGP
+251 IAKESRLFFRMAAP
-265 RSNWDGNGANFEGD
+265 RSNWDGNGANFRSE
-279 VAPEYTITNIEW
+279 VAHEFSIINIEW
-291 KDPNGSLVIKYEDV
+291 KDPLGDVVVRYEDIT
-305 VMRGDADY
+305 MRGDADY
-313 SNPRYKNFGTYATKP
+313 DNRKYRNFGTYGTKP
-328 KINNFSKYQ
+328 EINNFLKYQ

-347 EVGYTLTFQV
+347 DTGYTLTFQV
-357 SGKSFDDPFNQGFD
+357 SGRSLDDPFDQGFD

-384 AGDNDYL
+384 AGSDDYL
-391 AIDGSP
+391 AIDGAP
-397 LATQNQRMGLNPT
+397 LATQNQSMGLNPT
-410 NAIRISAIEICN
+410 NAVRISAIEICN
-422 SGGLLGLGKEHYMP
+422 SGGLVGLGKEHYMP

-451 AMPAKILQWN
+451 AMPAKILQWDHN
-461 YDSGVYPVAS
+461 SGIYPVAS
-471 SVWTTPYHSDNTTVS
+471 SVWNSPNGLFDNTTAS
-486 GAQNLINSLNYLDDN
+486 GATNLLHSLNYLNDD
-501 YYINLDRMDA
+501 YYINLRRLDS

-518 RLSIQFSLNN
+518 RLAMKFTLDN
-528 LDLPAKRGEFGFGH
+528 LDLPVKRGQFGFGH
-542 AKSAFN
+542 AKSAFD

-560 PNRATLRVRARKQSS
+560 PNRATLRVRARKESS
-575 SIRDYSFDVV
+575 DIRDYSFDVV

-620 PDLTLGGESLS
+620 PDLTLAGESLS

-657 VSTTD
+657 VTGTT
-662 FAWYEI
+662 FSWYEI
-668 DLNIFEDTVSLGKSK
+668 DLNIFEDTVTLGQSK
-683 EYNQSPNFESIYLDL
+683 QYDQSPNFESVYLDL
-698 YPLPSGAQISHME
+698 YPLPSGAQISHIE

-736 DREEGRLHPTSRQ
+736 SRAEGRLHPTTRQ

-761 NPLSTIENIPHAFTT
+761 NPLSTIESIPHAFTT
-776 PSSIKTNYSRRWK
+776 PSSIKSNYSRRWRGVK
-789 GSNELVNGPFDPD
+789 SIVNGPFDPD

-808 ENPTLDHPFLSG
+808 ENPTLDHPFMSG
-820 LYDFSNY
+820 LYNLTNY
-827 SGTTIKPQKVGQGL
+827 NGTTIYPENVGKNL
-841 HADNGTLST
+841 HADNGTLTT
-850 TFSQAIY
+850 TFSEPIY

-871 YQKPSWSSDYKTT
+871 YQKPGWSSDYKTT
-884 DWTSLSNGGSNF
+884 DWTALSDGGSNF
-896 TTDDFYGK
+896 NSHELYGK
-904 IADAFDSAVRVSGVN
+904 IADAFDSVVRVSGAN
-919 SKVTFGNSEAHNFAA
+919 SYITLGNGQASNFAA
-934 YVRFSPD
+934 YARITPD
-941 ISITGVGYNLLNSG
+941 ISITGVDYNLYNSG
-955 CIVSKWDSGKELEFA
+955 CVLSKWDNGKELEFA
-970 IGYEG
+970 IGYEN
-975 GYLIGVARAT
+975 GYLTGFARAI
-985 DGSLVKVKDTAKYD
+985 DGSIIKVTDTALYN
-999 TYQYPLPVVLTYNS
+999 TYQYPVSVLLTYNA

-1021 DNELQNSWTTLRAT
+1021 DNELENSWTALRAT
-1035 SSAFLLYS
+1035 STAFT
-1043 ADSSIVLGHSHGSGV
+1043 AATGDSYITVGHSHGSGV

-1063 VSEFG
+1063 ISEFG
-1068 ISNSGNLVD
+1068 ISNSGNIVESLPD
-1077 ASPDLTK
+1077 ATK
-1084 KETTVESFLENRRVK
+1084 KEITAEQFLENTRVK
-1099 FWQTTDSYTNDS
+1099 FWDTTDTYTDDS

-1140 WWTKRPSKDYV
+1140 WWTKRPTKDYV
-1151 TFNLTHAG
+1151 TFDLKHAG
-1159 SGYYPHANINMPTTV
+1159 SGYYPYANIDMPTTV
-1174 DSGTAYH
+1174 DSGVAYH

-1193 SDSADNFYA
+1193 SDAASNLYA

-1218 ERAMVVESVLQHES
+1218 ERAMVVESVVQHQS
-1232 NREITWPDGK
+1232 DRDITWPDGSN
-1242 KGPKLIVSL
+1242 GPKLIVSL

-1273 HYLESGCIHRVDSKF
+1273 HYLESGCIHRIDSKF
-1288 DFNSYVD
+1288 DFNNYVD
-1295 ETEQWAMFPHEK
+1295 DTEQWALFPHEK

-1330 SYPSGDAFEA
+1330 SYPSGESFEA
-1340 RLDLHTAHVKLDSA
+1340 RLDLHTAHVKLDNA

-1375 RAEISLFAEA
+1375 RSEMSLFAEA

-1395 SFGKFYGGPTLVTS
+1395 SFGNFYGGPTLVTA
-1409 GPNLITSS
+1409 GPTRVTSS
-1417 GLNSLGTFYGGPAL
+1417 GLDSFGTFYGGPTL
-1431 VASGGSFER
+1431 VASGGSYES
-1440 TSMSLYAKNSAFA
+1440 TTLSLYAKNSEF
-1453 VSSGIDSL
+1453 VDSSGVDSF
-1461 GEFFG
+1461 GQFYG
-1466 GPTVFTSG
+1466 GPTIYTTG
-1474 GLPIARGTLELVVGN
+1474 GPSIATGKLELFVGN
-1489 YDESVTSGTSI
+1489 YDTSVTSGNQIT
-1500 AMTTYGGQDGH
+1500 MTTYGGQDGH
-1511 GDFIQSSMRMSLKT
+1511 GDFIQSSMRMSVKT
-1525 FEEPVREVESSGSF
+1525 FDEPAQAIQSSGSF
-1539 TLLALGGIGETLTR
+1539 SLLALGGVGDSVLSAS
-1553 LTGSSADLYLLG
+1553 GSEMNLYLLG
-1565 STQPSSTLPL
+1565 TSQPSSKLPL
-1575 YLDSIGTETE
+1575 YLNNFVTETE
-1585 QTGSVNMYM
+1585 QTASVDMYVF
-1594 LNSKYVVGRPSFL
+1594 NSKYTFGRPTFL
-1607 WDGANLGS
+1607 WNGNNFGS

-1621 NTNSTL
+1621 NTNGTL

-1639 ETICFGDCTVSGCQ
+1639 DTTCFGDCTPTGCQ

-1663 WFEPECVQGGVI
+1663 WFESECVEGGII

-1715 GNEKSLIP
+1715 GNQKSLVP

-1754 GRKNGENDNYGTSV
+1754 GRKDGVNDNYGASV

-1783 YDQYGSGL
+1783 YDQHGSGVL
-1791 LTNAGAVFTYR
+1791 ENAGAVFTYR
-1802 RKSIANSG
+1802 RKSILNSG

-1818 DKIVLPSG
+1818 EKVVLPSG

-1855 QEGREFGTSVSVA
+1855 QEGRELGTSVAVA
-1868 SSGSKEVMVIG
+1868 SSGSKEVMVVG

-1887 DFDSDVSTTEI
+1887 DFDSDVSTTEV

-1915 LTDITDLIRKYNLLF
+1915 LEVITDLIRKYNLLF
-1930 KYYASEPARLNVKII
+1930 KYYASHPARLNVKVI

-1972 GGATSASILQG
+1972 GGATSSTILQS

-2014 PSFGRDSVEPAID
+2014 PSFGRESVEPAID
-2027 DFKEYYYAYTLANG
+2027 DFKDYYYTYTLANG
-2041 VTDRDGTASKGYIY
+2041 VTDRDGNASAGYIY

-2087 IEDNALRFITNNIG
+2087 IEDNALRFITNEVGIDH
-2101 SAYVNEDLERFNNVP
+2101 VNTDLERFNNVP

-2153 WSVSVSDNS
+2153 WSVAISDNS
-2162 EVITIGSPYAQNACL
+2162 EVITIGSPYSQNSCL

-2184 YKKDLHNSVL
+2184 YKKELHGSVL

-2202 TTEIQNYR
+2202 TTEIANYR
-2210 SYVEE
+2210 SYVQD
-2215 FGADLGKERSYL
+2215 FGSDLGRERAYL

-2236 LREDQEIQQYRPIY
+2236 LREDQGIQQYRAIY

-2280 TAVNEDGSL
+2280 TTVNEDGSL

-2307 YYRKEGIYGYDGD
+2307 YFRKEGLYGYDGD
-2320 APRDHERLDGWSTST
+2320 PPVDHERLDGWSTST
-2335 HAGAV
+2335 YAGAV
-2340 RVFGSRKYHP
+2340 RVFNSRKYHP
-2350 HSGVAEYFK
+2350 HSGVVEYFK
-2359 FGNLDMNYHVED
+2359 FGNLDMNYHYQD
-2371 RDAGKYNTLQ
+2371 RNAGMYDTLSE
-2381 DMFDDRTFTRTQF
+2381 MFDERTFTRTQF
-2394 SDLEIPRNAGLA
+2394 SDLEIPRDAGLA
-2406 FIITPEVDAVSDEI
+2406 FIITPEVDAASDEI

-2444 EENGLYKD
+2444 EENGLYKE
-2452 SNVVINKILD
+2452 SNDVINKILD
-2462 NLGSKMR
+2462 GLGSKMR

-2475 REEAVNYCAEEAKPN
+2475 REEAVNYCAEESKPN
-2490 VIQSRT
+2490 VIKSRT
-2496 TVYMRPTDATTSSIF
+2496 TVYMRQTDATASSMF

-2540 KDDINKFDLLPM
+2540 KDDINKFNLLPM

-2568 PCQKPKRVFE
+2568 PCEKPKRVFE

-2589 TVNCCPEIPQ
+2589 TVNCCPDIPQ

-2617 SAAEWIPEETVVF
+2617 SAAEWIPEKTIVF
-2630 PEIVEK
+2630 PEVVEK
-2636 RRVAITKKVVT
+2636 RRVAITEKVVT
-2647 KKDVT
+2647 KKDIT
-2652 KKVYSFGQHHINNK
+2652 KKIYSFGQHHINNK
-2666 HFEFS
+2666 AFEFT
-2671 SDVYTGLDGV
+2671 SDAYTGFDGV
-2681 DYKNFDDP
+2681 DYKNFQDP
-2689 DPLNSRDGIMQ
+2689 ALLNSRDGIMQ

-2705 KTGAIEKVVK
+2705 RTDVITKVVK
-2715 VSPDSPLVTQENIYG
+2715 VSPDSPLVTQENILG

-2736 AAVTPEEKGN
+2736 AAVSPEEQGN

-2757 YNNILTKDCQRK
+2757 YNNILTKDCTRK
-2769 SRVAQVG
+2769 SRIAQVG
-2776 GWTGRTSFVDAYSES
+2776 GWTGRTSFVDAYSKS
-2791 HMKLFLDSKG
+2791 HMKVFLDSKG
-2801 YDVTENYTGSLA
+2801 YDVTENYTGTLA
-2813 TNFDVAWV
+2813 TNFDVAWI
-2821 ANPAANPTD
+2821 ANPASSPSD
-2830 ANISDIKN
+2830 INISDIRN

-2847 VVTFDTSQEAALA
+2847 VVTLDTSEAAALA
-2860 VEALS
+2860 VEKLS
-2865 DGLGLSMKPLYLNGR
+2865 EGLGLSMKPLYLNGK
-2880 QKFANSNADALRSL
+2880 QKFANSNADALRAL
-2894 GSQKLDENSEII
+2894 GSQKLDTNAEII

-2934 FTVVEVESPATKVI
+2934 FTVIDVESPATKVV
-2948 TNPTEIADTE
+2948 TNPTEISDTE
-2958 RSTETFWRLKPNV
+2958 NSTDTFWRLKPNV

-3024 IVDFDDSEN
+3024 IVDFDDSDN

-3042 IQRTLSRT
+3042 IQKILSRT
-3050 GKRSPSSE
+3050 GKRSPESE

-3111 VKNFTFEEEKEVII
+3111 VKTFTRTEEKEVIV

-3168 TFSTFSQGRTRSNI
+3168 TFSIFSQGRTRSNI

-3194 CDSEQL
+3194 CDSGQL
-3200 DRNKDFV
+3200 YANQGFV
-3207 KSLYPKSMDVLGATT
+3207 KSLYPKSMDTLGATT
-3222 AQSINPP
+3222 AQSFNTP
-3229 SLPQGAMAGEHV
+3229 SLPQGAMAGDHV
-3241 NNAPDLLQLHEGERK
+3241 ESTPDLLQLHEGERK

-3275 AVSGIVGSVSRFQGE
+3275 AVSGIEGSVLRFQGQG
-3290 SASVD
+3290 ASVD
-3295 VTHNRQPSGFFI
+3295 LTHDRQPSGFFI
-3307 GQDPLPAQITDRP
+3307 GQNPLPAQITDRP
-3320 KAPALES
+3320 NPPAIES
-3327 QKKSIISSLMSRSVG
+3327 KKKTLINALMSRAIG

-3369 RITAEHGIDYLDL
+3369 RITADHGIEYLDL

-3395 YSVAMRG
+3395 YSIAMKG
-3402 RKLVV
+3402 RQLVV

-3415 SGNVYDWEASS
+3415 SGSIYDWEANS
-3426 HFGLKNTAKLAGMNF
+3426 HFGLKNTAKLAGINL

-3447 GSAFYYENSGEGFSW
+3447 GAAFYYENSGDGYEW
-3462 DFKKKLRPESINAG
+3462 QFKKKLRPDSINAG
-3476 FDSHTDS
+3476 FDNHTDS

-3490 GSNDYTIT
+3490 GSNDYTLG

-3510 GYDVSMDADFIAVGA
+3510 GYDVSMDADFIVVGA
-3525 PGHDFDNHYE
+3525 PGHDFDNCYE
-3535 DLYNRTVDGV
+3535 DLYDRTVDGT
-3545 VYSGGFIRK
+3545 VYAGEFIRK

-3597 RKVNDWGSDI
+3597 RKVNDWGSNI

-3626 KDYAGS
+3626 KDYVGL

-3637 AENDRFG
+3637 AEDDKFG
-3644 TSVAIDRA
+3644 NAVAIDRA
-3652 RRSDGDYTMA
+3652 RRSDGDYTLA
-3662 VGAPYHMF
+3662 VGAPHHMF

-3676 QNSAGTNSDE
+3676 QNAIGNHSDE
-3686 VVLGAGAAY
+3686 VVYKAGAAY

-3706 TSGSPESFI
+3706 TSGSPDSFI
-3715 DAKVFGLDKSSSV
+3715 DAKVFGMDKTSSV
-3728 NLLVE
+3728 DLIVE
-3733 QSGDTIFSSATGKVF
+3733 QSGDTMFSSATGKVM
-3748 ANSEGEIFIE
+3748 ANSQGEIFIE

-3779 GGVAAPGTELAS
+3779 GGFAAAGSEEDALLNMVITGT
-3791 SMSMAISG
+3791 
-3799 KPLSNSGDMSL
+3799 PLSNSGDMSL

-3820 YNNISMVVQSNNVA
+3820 YNNISMVVQSNGVA
-3834 SGSPILYTSGVSAIA
+3834 SGSPILYTSGVTAMVA
-3849 TSGFFTSMF
+3849 SGHFIPKFTMF
-3858 TSGTFVMSNQ
+3858 TSGSFVMSDQ

>member
-1 MSDCFVCTSK
+1 MSDCFVCTRRI
-11 LSTSAS
+11 STSPS
-17 GVGEVKPHITA
+17 GVGEIKPRATA

-35 KLTSSSTLKAKM
+35 KMISSSTLKVTM
-47 VRERNVNS
+47 IRERNVKS
-55 KVSGFGVLHSK
+55 KVQSFALIHSK
-66 HIYLDAVDAATLY
+66 HIYGDSILAAFS
-79 DFDGEVAVTLPRLS
+79 DVVTPPRIS
-93 ADVNLGGT
+93 ADVNLAGT
-101 WESSHIDNVLEG
+101 WESWHIDDVLEG
-113 DDDWDINLRIGKAQ
+113 DDDWDIGFRIGRAQ
-127 SAVFGVGEIK
+127 SAVFGAGEIK
-137 PGITAEVNPLMNLIA
+137 PGMTMNANPLMHL
-152 VGNLKDPYADKFAG
+152 VGSGALRQTYADKFAG

-188 VNQNTNHKDL
+188 VNQNTRHNDL
-198 YKSIDEGIFTGNYH
+198 YQSVDEGIFTGKYH

-225 LEFITPSSIQTDH
+225 LEFITPSSIHTDNT
-238 LARYT
+238 ARYT

-251 IAKESRLFFRLSGP
+251 IAKESRLFFRMAAP
-265 RSNWDGNGANFEGD
+265 RSNWDGNGANFRSE
-279 VAPEYTITNIEW
+279 VAHEFSIINIEW
-291 KDPNGSLVIKYEDV
+291 KDPLGDVVIRYEDIT
-305 VMRGDADY
+305 MRGDADY
-313 SNPRYKNFGTYATKP
+313 DNTKYRNFGTYGTKP
-328 KINNFSKYQ
+328 EINNFLKYQ
-337 WQSGYPLLGP
+337 WQSGYPLLGSDT
-347 EVGYTLTFQV
+347 GYTLTFQV
-357 SGKSFDDPFNQGFD
+357 SGRSLDDPFDQGFD

-384 AGDNDYL
+384 AGSDDYL
-391 AIDGSP
+391 AIDGAP
-397 LATQNQRMGLNPT
+397 LATQNQSMGLNPT
-410 NAIRISAIEICN
+410 NALRISAIEICN
-422 SGGLLGLGKEHYMP
+422 SGGLVGLGKEHYMP

-451 AMPAKILQWN
+451 AMPAKILQWDH
-461 YDSGVYPVAS
+461 DSGIYPVAS
-471 SVWTTPYHSDNTTVS
+471 SVWNSPNGLFDNTTVS
-486 GAQNLINSLNYLDDN
+486 GATNLLHSLNYLNDD
-501 YYINLDRMDA
+501 YYINLRRLDS

-518 RLSIQFSLNN
+518 RLAMKFTLDN
-528 LDLPAKRGEFGFGH
+528 LDLPVKRGQFGFGH
-542 AKSAFN
+542 AKSAFD
-548 VGDRKELDTFFI
+548 VGDRKELDTFFV
-560 PNRATLRVRARKQSS
+560 PNRATLRVRARKESS
-575 SIRDYSFDVV
+575 DIRDYSFDVV

-620 PDLTLGGESLS
+620 PDLTLAGESLS

-657 VSTTD
+657 VTGTT
-662 FAWYEI
+662 FSWYEI
-668 DLNIFEDTVSLGKSK
+668 DLNIFEDTVTLGQSK
-683 EYNQSPNFESIYLDL
+683 QYNQSPNFESVYLDL
-698 YPLPSGAQISHME
+698 YPLPSGAQISHIE

-736 DREEGRLHPTSRQ
+736 NRAEGRLHPTTRQ

-761 NPLSTIENIPHAFTT
+761 NPLSTIESIPHAFTT
-776 PSSIKTNYSRRWK
+776 PSSIKSNYSRRWRGVK
-789 GSNELVNGPFDPD
+789 SIVNGPFDPD

-808 ENPTLDHPFLSG
+808 ENPTLDHPFMSG
-820 LYDFSNY
+820 LYNLTNY
-827 SGTTIKPQKVGQGL
+827 NGTTIYPENVGKNL
-841 HADNGTLST
+841 HADNGTLTT
-850 TFSQAIY
+850 TFSEPIY

-871 YQKPSWSSDYKTT
+871 YQKPGWSSNYKTT
-884 DWTSLSNGGSNF
+884 DWTALSNGGSNF
-896 TTDDFYGK
+896 NSHELYGK
-904 IADAFDSAVRVSGVN
+904 IADAFDSAVRVSGIN
-919 SKVTFGNSEAHNFAA
+919 SYITLGNGQASNFAA
-934 YVRFSPD
+934 YARISPD
-941 ISITGVGYNLLNSG
+941 ISITGVGYNLYNSG
-955 CIVSKWDSGKELEFA
+955 CVLSKWDNGKELEFA
-970 IGYEG
+970 IGYEN
-975 GYLIGVARAT
+975 GYLTGFARAI
-985 DGSLVKVKDTAKYD
+985 DGSIIKVTDTALYN
-999 TYQYPLPVVLTYNS
+999 TYQYPVSVLLTYNA

-1021 DNELQNSWTTLRAT
+1021 DNELENSWNVLRAT
-1035 SSAFLLYS
+1035 SAEFT
-1043 ADSSIVLGHSHGSGV
+1043 AATGDSYITVGHSHGSGV

-1068 ISNSGNLVD
+1068 ISNSGNIVD
-1077 ASPDLTK
+1077 SLPDATK
-1084 KETTVESFLENRRVK
+1084 KEITAEQFLENTRVK
-1099 FWQTTDSYTNDS
+1099 FWDTTDTYTDDS

-1140 WWTKRPSKDYV
+1140 WWTKRPTKDYV
-1151 TFNLTHAG
+1151 TFDLKHAG
-1159 SGYYPHANINMPTTV
+1159 SGYYPYANIDMPTTV
-1174 DSGTAYH
+1174 DSGVAYH

-1193 SDSADNFYA
+1193 SDAASNLYA

-1218 ERAMVVESVLQHES
+1218 ERAMVVESVVQHQS
-1232 NREITWPDGK
+1232 DRELTWADGS

-1288 DFNSYVD
+1288 DFNNYVD
-1295 ETEQWAMFPHEK
+1295 ETEQWALFPHEK

-1330 SYPSGDAFEA
+1330 SYPSGESFEA
-1340 RLDLHTAHVKLDSA
+1340 RLDLHTAHVKLDNA

-1375 RAEISLFAEA
+1375 RSEMSLFAEA

-1395 SFGKFYGGPTLVTS
+1395 SFGNFYGGPTLVTA
-1409 GPNLITSS
+1409 GPTRVTSS
-1417 GLNSLGTFYGGPAL
+1417 GLDSFGTFYGGPTL
-1431 VASGGSFER
+1431 VASGGSYES
-1440 TSMSLYAKNSAFA
+1440 TTLNLYAKNSEF
-1453 VSSGIDSL
+1453 VDSSGVDSF
-1461 GEFFG
+1461 GQFYG
-1466 GPTVFTSG
+1466 GPTIYTTG
-1474 GLPIARGTLELVVGN
+1474 GPSIATGKLELFVGN
-1489 YDESVTSGTSI
+1489 YDSSVTSGNQIT
-1500 AMTTYGGQDGH
+1500 MTTYGGQSGVH
-1511 GDFIQSSMRMSLKT
+1511 GDFIQSSMRMSVKT
-1525 FEEPVREVESSGSF
+1525 FDEPAQAIKSSGSF
-1539 TLLALGGIGETLTR
+1539 SLLALGGVGDSVLSV
-1553 LTGSSADLYLLG
+1553 SSSEMNLYLLG
-1565 STQPSSTLPL
+1565 TSQPSSKLPL
-1575 YLDSIGTETE
+1575 YLNNFVTETE
-1585 QTGSVNMYM
+1585 QTASVDMYM
-1594 LNSKYVVGRPSFL
+1594 FNSKYTFGRPTFL
-1607 WDGANLGS
+1607 WNGNNFGS

-1621 NTNSTL
+1621 NTNGTL

-1639 ETICFGDCTVSGCQ
+1639 DTTCFGDCTPTGCQ

-1663 WFEPECVQGGVI
+1663 WFESECVEGGVI

-1715 GNEKSLIP
+1715 GNQKSLVP

-1754 GRKNGENDNYGTSV
+1754 GRKDGVNDNYGASV

-1783 YDQYGSGL
+1783 YDQHGSGVL
-1791 LTNAGAVFTYR
+1791 ENAGAVFTYR
-1802 RKSIANSG
+1802 RKAILNSG

-1818 DKIVLPSG
+1818 EKVVLPSG

-1855 QEGREFGTSVSVA
+1855 QEGREFGTSVAVA
-1868 SSGSKEVMVIG
+1868 SSGSKEVMIVG

-1887 DFDSDVSTTEI
+1887 DFDSDVSTTEV

-1915 LTDITDLIRKYNLLF
+1915 LEVITDLIRKYNLLF
-1930 KYYASEPARLNVKII
+1930 KYYASHPARLNVKVI

-1972 GGATSASILQG
+1972 GGATSSTILQS

-2014 PSFGRDSVEPAID
+2014 PSFGRESVEPAID
-2027 DFKEYYYAYTLANG
+2027 DFKDYYYTYTLANG
-2041 VTDRDGTASKGYIY
+2041 VTDRDGNASAGYIY

-2087 IEDNALRFITNNIG
+2087 IEDNALRFITNEVGIDH
-2101 SAYVNEDLERFNNVP
+2101 VNTDLERFNNVP

-2153 WSVSVSDNS
+2153 WSVAISDNS
-2162 EVITIGSPYAQNACL
+2162 EVITIGSPYSQNSCL

-2184 YKKDLHNSVL
+2184 YKKELHGSVL

-2202 TTEIQNYR
+2202 TTEIANYR
-2210 SYVEE
+2210 SYVQD
-2215 FGADLGKERSYL
+2215 FGADLGRERAYL

-2236 LREDQEIQQYRPIY
+2236 LREDQGIQQYRAIY

-2280 TAVNEDGSL
+2280 TTVNEDGSL

-2307 YYRKEGIYGYDGD
+2307 YFRKEGLYGYDGD
-2320 APRDHERLDGWSTST
+2320 PPVDHERLDGWSTST
-2335 HAGAV
+2335 YAGAV
-2340 RVFGSRKYHP
+2340 RVFNSRKYHP
-2350 HSGVAEYFK
+2350 HSGVVEYFK
-2359 FGNLDMNYHVED
+2359 FGNLDMNYHYQD
-2371 RDAGKYNTLQ
+2371 RNAGMYDTLSE
-2381 DMFDDRTFTRTQF
+2381 MFDERTFTRTQF
-2394 SDLEIPRNAGLA
+2394 SDLEIPRDAGLA
-2406 FIITPEVDAVSDEI
+2406 FIITPEVDAASDEI

-2444 EENGLYKD
+2444 EENGLYKE
-2452 SNVVINKILD
+2452 SNDVINKILD
-2462 NLGSKMR
+2462 GLGSKMR

-2475 REEAVNYCAEEAKPN
+2475 REEAVNYCAEESKPN
-2490 VIQSRT
+2490 VIKSRT
-2496 TVYMRPTDATTSSIF
+2496 TVYMRQTDATASSMF

-2568 PCQKPKRVFE
+2568 PCEKPKRVFE

-2589 TVNCCPEIPQ
+2589 TVNCCPDIPQ

-2617 SAAEWIPEETVVF
+2617 SAAEWIPEETIVF
-2630 PEIVEK
+2630 PEVVEK
-2636 RRVAITKKVVT
+2636 RRVAITEKVVT

-2652 KKVYSFGQHHINNK
+2652 KKVYSFGQHHINDK
-2666 HFEFS
+2666 AFEFT
-2671 SDVYTGLDGV
+2671 SDAYTGFDGV
-2681 DYKNFDDP
+2681 DYKNFQDP
-2689 DPLNSRDGIMQ
+2689 ALLNSRDGIMQ
-2700 GVADT
+2700 GIADT
-2705 KTGAIEKVVK
+2705 RTDVLTKVVK
-2715 VSPDSPLVTQENIYG
+2715 VSPDSPLVTQENIFG

-2736 AAVTPEEKGN
+2736 AAVSPEEQGN

-2757 YNNILTKDCQRK
+2757 YNNILTKDCTRK
-2769 SRVAQVG
+2769 SRIVQVG
-2776 GWTGRTSFVDAYSES
+2776 GWTGRTSFVDAYSKS
-2791 HMKLFLDSKG
+2791 HMKVFLDSKG
-2801 YDVTENYTGSLA
+2801 YDVTENYTSTLA
-2813 TNFDVAWV
+2813 TQFDVAWI
-2821 ANPAANPTD
+2821 ANPAGSPSD

-2838 WLGDGDKTL
+2838 WMGDGNKTL
-2847 VVTFDTSQEAALA
+2847 VVTFDTSEEAALA
-2860 VEALS
+2860 VESLS
-2865 DGLGLSMKPLYLNGR
+2865 EGLGLSMKPLYLNGK
-2880 QKFANSNADALRSL
+2880 QKFANSNADALRAL
-2894 GSQKLDENSEII
+2894 GSQKLDTNAEII

-2934 FTVVEVESPATKVI
+2934 FTVIDVESPATKVV
-2948 TNPTEIADTE
+2948 TNPTEISDTE
-2958 RSTETFWRLKPNV
+2958 NSTDTFWRLKPNV

-2994 GTENHPIKLLM
+2994 GTENHPVKLLM
-3005 NETSQSPD
+3005 NETSESPD

-3024 IVDFDDSEN
+3024 IVDFNDDDQQ
-3033 SFTLAEDLQ
+3033 FTLAEDLQ
-3042 IQRTLSRT
+3042 IQKTLSRT
-3050 GKRSPSSE
+3050 GKRSPESE
-3058 YVDFRVPADH
+3058 YVDFRVPTDH

-3111 VKNFTFEEEKEVII
+3111 VKTFTRTEEKEVIV

-3168 TFSTFSQGRTRSNI
+3168 TFSIFSQGRTRSNI

-3194 CDSEQL
+3194 CDSAQL
-3200 DRNKDFV
+3200 DRNKGFI

-3222 AQSINPP
+3222 AKSFNTP

-3275 AVSGIVGSVSRFQGE
+3275 AVSGIEGSVLRFQGE

-3295 VTHNRQPSGFFI
+3295 LTHDRQPSGFFI

-3327 QKKSIISSLMSRSVG
+3327 HKKSIISSLMSRSIG

-3369 RITAEHGIDYLDL
+3369 RITADHGIEYLDL

-3395 YSVAMRG
+3395 YSIAMKG
-3402 RKLVV
+3402 RQLVV
-3407 GTPFNIFS
+3407 GAPFNIFS
-3415 SGNVYDWEASS
+3415 SGTVYDWEASS
-3426 HFGLKNTAKLAGMNF
+3426 HFGLKNTAKLAGINL

-3447 GSAFYYENSGEGFSW
+3447 GAAFYYENSGDGYQWQFN
-3462 DFKKKLRPESINAG
+3462 KKLRPDSINAG
-3476 FDSHTDS
+3476 FDDYTDS
-3483 TASNTYI
+3483 SASNTYI
-3490 GSNDYTIT
+3490 GSNDYTLQ

-3525 PGHDFDNHYE
+3525 PGHDFDNWYE
-3535 DLYNRTVDGV
+3535 DLYDRTVDGV
-3545 VYSGGFIRK
+3545 VYTGAFIRK

-3597 RKVNDWGSDI
+3597 RKVNDWGSNI

-3626 KDYAGS
+3626 KDYAGL
-3632 TAVSG
+3632 TAISG
-3637 AENDRFG
+3637 AEDDKFG
-3644 TSVAIDRA
+3644 NAVAIDRA
-3652 RRSDGDYTMA
+3652 RRSDGDYTLA
-3662 VGAPYHMF
+3662 VGAPHHMF

-3676 QNSAGTNSDE
+3676 QNAIGNHSDE
-3686 VVLGAGAAY
+3686 VVYKAGAAY

-3706 TSGSPESFI
+3706 TSGSPDSFI
-3715 DAKVFGLDKSSSV
+3715 DAKVFGLDKTSSV
-3728 NLLVE
+3728 DLIVE
-3733 QSGDTIFSSATGKVF
+3733 QSGDTMFSSATGKVM
-3748 ANSEGEIFIE
+3748 ANSQGEIFIE

-3779 GGVAAPGTELAS
+3779 GGSAAAGSEEDELLNMVITGT
-3791 SMSMAISG
+3791 
-3799 KPLSNSGDMSL
+3799 PLSNSGDMSL

-3820 YNNISMVVQSNNVA
+3820 YNNISMVVQSNSVA
-3834 SGSPILYTSGVSAIA
+3834 SGSPVLYTSGVSAVA

-3858 TSGTFVMSNQ
+3858 TSGTFVMSDQ

>member
-1 MSDCFVCTSK
+1 MSDCFVCTSRI
-11 LSTSAS
+11 STSAS
-17 GVGEVKPHITA
+17 GVGEIKPYATA
-28 VAALHVK
+28 VVALRASKNTV
-35 KLTSSSTLKAKM
+35 STAKLKAPM
-47 VRERNVNS
+47 IRERGAKS
-55 KVSGFGVLHSK
+55 KLNAVALIQSK
-66 HIYLDAVDAATLY
+66 HQYPSEAIAAEQDT
-79 DFDGEVAVTLPRLS
+79 ATLPRMS
-93 ADVNLGGT
+93 ADINLAGT
-101 WESSHIDNVLEG
+101 WEGRHIIDVFEGLDSWDNQF
-113 DDDWDINLRIGKAQ
+113 RIGRPDSGLTA
-127 SAVFGVGEIK
+127 VGEIK
-137 PGITAEVNPLMNLIA
+137 PGMTMNANPLMHL
-152 VGNLKDPYADKFAG
+152 VGSGVLRQTYADKFAG

-188 VNQNTNHKDL
+188 VNQNTTHDNL
-198 YKSIDEGIFTGNYH
+198 YQSVDEGIFAGKYH
-212 VDGEISDRYSDDR
+212 IDGEISDRYSDDR
-225 LEFITPSSIQTDH
+225 LEFITPSSIHTDN

-251 IAKESRLFFRLSGP
+251 IAKESRLFFRMAAP
-265 RSNWDGNGANFEGD
+265 RSNWDGNGANFRSE
-279 VAPEYTITNIEW
+279 VAHEFSIINIEW
-291 KDPNGSLVIKYEDV
+291 KDPLGDVVIHYEDII
-305 VMRGDADY
+305 MRGDADY
-313 SNPRYKNFGTYATKP
+313 YKNDFLNFGTYATKP
-328 KINNFSKYQ
+328 KVNNFLKYQ

-347 EVGYTLTFQV
+347 DTGYTLTFEV
-357 SGKSFDDPFNQGFD
+357 SGRSLDDPFDTGFD

-377 TDVVDSV
+377 TDVVDSL
-384 AGDNDYL
+384 AEGDDYL
-391 AIDGSP
+391 AIDGAP
-397 LATQNQRMGLNPT
+397 LATQNQKMGLNPS
-410 NAIRISAIEICN
+410 NALRISAIEICN

-436 FYMQVRPSGDSLERR
+436 FYMEVRPSGDSLERR
-451 AMPAKILQWN
+451 AMPAKILQWD

-471 SVWTTPYHSDNTTVS
+471 SVWTTPYHSDNTTAS
-486 GAQNLINSLNYLDDN
+486 GAQNLINSLNYLNDD

-518 RLSIQFSLNN
+518 RLTLQFSLDN
-528 LDLPAKRGEFGFGH
+528 LDLPIKRGQFGFGH
-542 AKSAFN
+542 AKSAFD
-548 VGDRKELDTFFI
+548 VGDREELDTFFI
-560 PNRATLRVRARKQSS
+560 PNRATLRVRARKESA
-575 SIRDYSFDVV
+575 SIRDYSLDVV

-599 GGFLQSTGGT
+599 GGFLQSTGGE

-620 PDLTLGGESLS
+620 PDLSLAGESFS
-631 SLEGFSSGN
+631 SLDGFSSGN

-657 VSTTD
+657 VNTTD

-683 EYNQSPNFESIYLDL
+683 QYNQSPNFESIYLDL
-698 YPLPSGAQISHME
+698 FPLPSGAQISHME

-719 NGLNMMS
+719 NGLNMMA

-736 DREEGRLHPTSRQ
+736 GREEGRLHPTTRQ

-761 NPLSTIENIPHAFTT
+761 NPLSTIESIPHAFTT
-776 PSSIKTNYSRRWK
+776 PSSIKSNYSRRWRGVK
-789 GSNELVNGPFDPD
+789 SIVNGPFDPD

-808 ENPTLDHPFLSG
+808 DNPTLDHPFMSG
-820 LYDFSNY
+820 LYNLTNY
-827 SGTTIKPQKVGQGL
+827 NGTTIYPEKVGQSL
-841 HADNGTLST
+841 HADNGTLTT
-850 TFSQAIY
+850 TFSDPIY
-857 KNVGWRFKTQNIFD
+857 KNVGWRFKTQDIFD
-871 YQKPSWSSDYKTT
+871 YQKPGWSSDYKTT
-884 DWTSLSNGGSNF
+884 DWTALSDGGSNF
-896 TTDDFYGK
+896 NSHELYGK
-904 IADAFDSAVRVSGVN
+904 IADAFDSVVRVSGAN
-919 SKVTFGNSEAHNFAA
+919 SYITLGNGQASNFAA
-934 YVRFSPD
+934 YARITPD
-941 ISITGVGYNLLNSG
+941 ISITGVGYNLYNSG
-955 CIVSKWDSGKELEFA
+955 CVLSKWDNGKELEFA
-970 IGYEG
+970 IGYEN
-975 GYLIGVARAT
+975 GYLAGFARAT
-985 DGSLVKVKDTAKYD
+985 DGSIVKVKDTALYN
-999 TYQYPLPVVLTYNS
+999 TYQYPVSVLLTYNA

-1021 DNELQNSWTTLRAT
+1021 DNELENSWTVLRAT
-1035 SSAFLLYS
+1035 STAFT
-1043 ADSSIVLGHSHGSGV
+1043 AATGDSYITVGHSHGSGV

-1068 ISNSGNLVD
+1068 ISNSGNIVESLPD
-1077 ASPDLTK
+1077 ATK
-1084 KETTVESFLENRRVK
+1084 KEITAEQFLENTRVK
-1099 FWQTTDSYTNDS
+1099 FWDTTDSYTDDS
-1111 YKLWDRINERTSD
+1111 YKLWDRINEATSD

-1151 TFNLTHAG
+1151 TFDLKHAG
-1159 SGYYPHANINMPTTV
+1159 SGYYPYANIDMPTTV
-1174 DSGTAYH
+1174 DSGVAYH

-1193 SDSADNFYA
+1193 SDAASNLYA

-1218 ERAMVVESVLQHES
+1218 ERAMVVESVVQHQS
-1232 NREITWPDGK
+1232 DREITWPDGS

-1265 YGLVNRAI
+1265 YGLVNRDI

-1295 ETEQWAMFPHEK
+1295 ETEQWALFPHEK

-1316 FSKDIDKMFLQYDL
+1316 FSKDVDKMFLQYDL
-1330 SYPSGDAFEA
+1330 AYPSGESFEA
-1340 RLDLHTAHVKLDSA
+1340 RLDLHTAHVKLDAA

-1361 SGDPLLYTSGEFRP
+1361 SGDPLLYTSGEFRT
-1375 RAEISLFAEA
+1375 RADLSLYAEA

-1395 SFGKFYGGPTLVTS
+1395 SFGNFYGGPTLVTS

-1417 GLNSLGTFYGGPAL
+1417 GLNSLGAFYGGPTL
-1431 VASGGSFER
+1431 VASGGAYEMA
-1440 TSMSLYAKNSAFA
+1440 SMNLYAKNSAFA
-1453 VSSGIDSL
+1453 YSSGIDSL

-1474 GLPIARGTLELVVGN
+1474 GLPIATGSMELVVGN

-1500 AMTTYGGQDGH
+1500 TMTAYGGQDGH
-1511 GDFIQSSMRMSLKT
+1511 GDFIQSAMRMSLKT
-1525 FEEPVREVESSGSF
+1525 FDEPSQIIKSSGSF
-1539 TLLALGGIGETLTR
+1539 TLLTEGAGAAET
-1553 LTGSSADLYLLG
+1553 GFASGDINFYMLG
-1565 STQPSSTLPL
+1565 STQPSSILPL
-1575 YLDSIGTETE
+1575 YLSNFVTETE
-1585 QTGSVNMYM
+1585 QTASVNMYLM
-1594 LNSKYVVGRPSFL
+1594 NSKYVFGRPSFL
-1607 WDGANLGS
+1607 WDSSNFGS

-1621 NTNSTL
+1621 NTNGTL

-1639 ETICFGDCTVSGCQ
+1639 DTTCFGGCAGSGCQ
-1653 ETSVV
+1653 EVSVV

-1663 WFEPECVQGGVI
+1663 WFDPECIDGGVI

-1704 HVFDITISGVT
+1704 HTFDITISGVT
-1715 GNEKSLIP
+1715 GNEKSLVP

-1754 GRKNGENDNYGTSV
+1754 GRKDSANDNYGTSV

-1855 QEGREFGTSVSVA
+1855 QEGREFGTSISVA
-1868 SSGSKEVMVIG
+1868 SSGSKEVIVVG
-1879 APKAAFSR
+1879 APKAVFSR
-1887 DFDSDVSTTEI
+1887 DFDADVATTEI

-1906 DEFKWSETR
+1906 DEFKWNETR
-1915 LTDITDLIRKYNLLF
+1915 LEIITDLIRKYNLLF

-1961 IYHQQIDRNGI
+1961 IYHQQIDRNGV

-1989 GAFPLDASKRLNNL
+1989 GAFPLDATKRLNNL
-2003 PPLLGIYVDPT
+2003 PPILGIYVDPT

-2027 DFKEYYYAYTLANG
+2027 DFKEHYYAYTLANG
-2041 VTDRDGTASKGYIY
+2041 VTDRDGAASKGYIY

-2101 SAYVNEDLERFNNVP
+2101 SDYVNEDLERFNNVP
-2116 PSGGRAYVFEKESGI
+2116 PSGGRAYIFEKESGI
-2131 WTMVQEIKPSYESQ
+2131 WTMVQEIKPSYETQ
-2145 YKENARFG
+2145 YQAPDRFG
-2153 WSVSVSDNS
+2153 WSVSISDNS
-2162 EVITIGSPYAQNACL
+2162 EVVTIGSPYSQNSCL
-2177 VYEEKAG
+2177 VYEQAAG
-2184 YKKDLHNSVL
+2184 YKKELHNSVL

-2236 LREDQEIQQYRPIY
+2236 LRDDQGIEQYKVIY

-2259 TGTWRFLADMG
+2259 TGTWQFLATMG
-2270 AIPTSRLGWS
+2270 GIPTSRLGWS
-2280 TAVNEDGSL
+2280 TTVNEDGSL
-2289 VAFGAPTDSLNEF
+2289 VAFGAPTDSLNQF

-2307 YYRKEGIYGYDGD
+2307 YFRKEGFYGYDD
-2320 APRDHERLDGWSTST
+2320 EPVKNHERLDGWSTST
-2335 HAGAV
+2335 YAGAV

-2350 HSGVAEYFK
+2350 HSGVVEYFK
-2359 FGNLDMNYHVED
+2359 FGNLDMNYHTED
-2371 RDAGKYNTLQ
+2371 RDAGRYNTLEE
-2381 DMFDDRTFTRTQF
+2381 MFDDRTFTRTQF
-2394 SDLEIPRNAGLA
+2394 SDLEIPRSAGLA
-2406 FIITPEVDAVSDEI
+2406 FIITPEVDAASDEI

-2452 SNVVINKILD
+2452 SNDVINKILN

-2469 IHAAKT
+2469 IQAAQT
-2475 REEAVNYCAEEAKPN
+2475 REEAVNYCAIDSKPN

-2496 TVYMRPTDATTSSIF
+2496 TVYMRNTDVLTGQMF

-2517 IRIHIPEW
+2517 IKIHIPDW
-2525 DELPAIRQNGAYDTD
+2525 DNLPAIRQNGAYDTS
-2540 KDDINKFDLLPM
+2540 KDDVNKLDLLPM
-2552 VHNGDLRANKK
+2552 IHNGDLRANKK

-2568 PCQKPKRVFE
+2568 PCEKPRRVFE
-2578 HINWGFHFGNG
+2578 YINWGYHFGNG
-2589 TVNCCPEIPQ
+2589 TMNCCPDIPQ
-2599 QVVGNGLGKSNTE
+2599 QVVANGLGKSNTE

-2617 SAAEWIPEETVVF
+2617 SAAEWTPEETIVF
-2630 PEIVEK
+2630 PEVVEK
-2636 RRVAITKKVVT
+2636 RRVPITKKVIT

-2681 DYKNFDDP
+2681 DYKNFEDP

-2700 GVADT
+2700 GVAGT
-2705 KTGAIEKVVK
+2705 KTDVIEKVIK

-2736 AAVTPEEKGN
+2736 AAVTPEEQGN

-2757 YNNILTKDCQRK
+2757 YNNILTKDCQSK
-2769 SRVAQVG
+2769 SRIAQLG
-2776 GWTGRTSFVDAYSES
+2776 GWTGRTSFVDAYSKS
-2791 HMKLFLDSKG
+2791 HMKVFLDSKG

-2821 ANPAANPTD
+2821 ANPAANPADT
-2830 ANISDIKN
+2830 NIADIKN
-2838 WLGDGDKTL
+2838 WLGDGNKTL

-2860 VEALS
+2860 VEELS
-2865 DGLGLSMKPLYLNGR
+2865 NGLGLSMKPLYLNGR

-2894 GSQKLDENSEII
+2894 GGQTLDKNSPLI

-2934 FTVVEVESPATKVI
+2934 FTVIDVESPATKVI

-2958 RSTETFWRLKPNV
+2958 RTTETFWRLKPNV
-2971 ATMTIPVEKGSGYR
+2971 ATMSIPVEKGSGYR

-2994 GTENHPIKLLM
+2994 DTENHSIKLLM
-3005 NETSQSPD
+3005 NETSNSPD
-3013 PRDELIKPSLP
+3013 PRDELFKPSLP
-3024 IVDFDDSEN
+3024 IVDFDDN
-3033 SFTLAEDLQ
+3033 DTSFILAEDLQ
-3042 IQRTLSRT
+3042 IQKTLGRT
-3050 GKRSPSSE
+3050 GKRKPTSE
-3058 YVDFRVPADH
+3058 FVDFRVPADH
-3068 NGTSITLYVDGNKI
+3068 DGTSITLYVDGNKI
-3082 RAGENT
+3082 RAGEST

-3111 VKNFTFEEEKEVII
+3111 VKTFTFNEEKEVII

-3139 FVIPSKAREIKSR
+3139 VVIPSKAREIKSR

-3168 TFSTFSQGRTRSNI
+3168 TFSTFTQGRTRSNI
-3182 VLLTDS
+3182 ILLTDS

-3194 CDSEQL
+3194 CDSGQL
-3200 DRNKDFV
+3200 YTNKDFV
-3207 KSLYPKSMDVLGATT
+3207 KSLYPKSMDILGASS
-3222 AQSINPP
+3222 AQSFSTP
-3229 SLPQGAMAGEHV
+3229 SLPQGAMAGDHV
-3241 NNAPDLLQLHEGERK
+3241 ESTPDLLQLHEGERK

-3261 KIIAPERGTPAKLW
+3261 KIIAPERSTPAKLW

-3290 SASVD
+3290 SAGVD
-3295 VTHNRQPSGFFI
+3295 VTHDRQPSGFFI
-3307 GQDPLPAQITDRP
+3307 GQDPLPAEITDRP
-3320 KAPALES
+3320 KAPIKES
-3327 QKKSIISSLMSRSVG
+3327 QKKSLINALMSRAIG
-3342 SGNAYVRFSGTYDS
+3342 SGNAYAKFSGVYDGE
-3356 TLYGDAGAFGGLP
+3356 LHGDAGAYGGLP
-3369 RITAEHGIDYLDL
+3369 KITAEHGIEYLDF

-3395 YSVAMRG
+3395 YSIAMRG

-3415 SGNVYDWEASS
+3415 SGNIYDWEASS
-3426 HFGLKNTAKLAGMNF
+3426 HFGLKNTAKLAGIDF

-3447 GSAFYYENSGEGFSW
+3447 GAAFYYENSGEGYAW
-3462 DFKKKLRPESINAG
+3462 DFKKKLRPGSINAG
-3476 FDSHTDS
+3476 FDDYTDS

-3490 GSNDYTIT
+3490 GSNDYTAT

-3510 GYDVSMDADFIAVGA
+3510 GYDVGMDADFIAVGA

-3535 DLYNRTVDGV
+3535 DLYDRTVDDI
-3545 VYSGGFIRK
+3545 VYSGCFIRK
-3554 AFDSQFDIP
+3554 EFDAQFDIP

-3597 RKVNDWGSDI
+3597 RKVNDWGSNI

-3626 KDYAGS
+3626 KDYAGL

-3676 QNSAGTNSDE
+3676 QNLAGTNSDE

-3715 DAKVFGLDKSSSV
+3715 DAKVFGLDKTAAV
-3728 NLLVE
+3728 DLLVQ
-3733 QSGDTIFSSATGKVF
+3733 QSGDTIFSSATGTVT
-3748 ANSEGEIFIE
+3748 ANSQGEIFIE

-3779 GGVAAPGTELAS
+3779 GGVAAPGTDTTS

-3810 YMLGQDSAKV
+3810 YMLGQDNAKV
-3820 YNNISMVVQSNNVA
+3820 YNNISLVVQSNNVA

-3849 TSGFFTSMF
+3849 SSGFFTSMF
-3858 TSGTFVMSNQ
+3858 TSGTFIMGNQ